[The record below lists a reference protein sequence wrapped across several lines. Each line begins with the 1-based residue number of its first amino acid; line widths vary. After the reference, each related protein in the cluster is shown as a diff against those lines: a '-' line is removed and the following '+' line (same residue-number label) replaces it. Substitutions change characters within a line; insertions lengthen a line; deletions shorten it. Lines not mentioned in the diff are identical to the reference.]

1 MRVDVRFS
9 VEGLVDHDLTGTTVV
24 VIDVIRATTCMVEAV
39 AAGARGVYPTDST
52 EEAVKLLQS
61 IGRDD
66 TLLCGER
73 RGVMIEGYD
82 LGNSPAE
89 FRDERVRDQRLIM
102 NTTNGTRAFVA
113 AEAADRV
120 FAGSFLNL
128 GAVTIAV
135 ADTERLVVVCAGRS
149 GAFAMEDAL
158 CAGHLVRRLRAT
170 GVDPFDL
177 GDGARAAEAL
187 ADAFPLSAELLASTD
202 AGRLLEEVGL
212 SSDIVDCARVDVHRV
227 VPELVDRVLRARH
240 GA

>member
-9 VEGLVDHDLTGTTVV
+9 VEGLVEHDLTETTVV

-82 LGNSPAE
+82 LGNSPSE

-113 AEAADRV
+113 AEAADHV

-128 GAVTIAV
+128 GAVTVAV
-135 ADTERLVVVCAGRS
+135 SNSDRLVVVCAGRS

-170 GVDPFDL
+170 AP
-177 GDGARAAEAL
+177 
-187 ADAFPLSAELLASTD
+187 
-202 AGRLLEEVGL
+202 GL
-212 SSDIVDCARVDVHRV
+212 QRRSPMLFR
-227 VPELVDRVLRARH
+227 
-240 GA
+240 